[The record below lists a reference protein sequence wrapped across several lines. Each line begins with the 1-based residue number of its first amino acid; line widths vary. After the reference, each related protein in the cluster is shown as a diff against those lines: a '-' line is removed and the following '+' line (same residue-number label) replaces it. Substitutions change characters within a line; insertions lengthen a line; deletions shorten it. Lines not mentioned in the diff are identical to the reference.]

1 MVEGS
6 GVGGDLLKK
15 SVTLVLVNALSN
27 DASLFCNP
35 MLALMIFFFF
45 SFHLF
50 LGSWSLNQIH
60 KELIIYLTFSSHWSF
75 CVEL

>member
-45 SFHLF
+45 FFFISPV
-50 LGSWSLNQIH
+50 LGLMVIKSNS
-60 KELIIYLTFSSHWSF
+60 
-75 CVEL
+75 

>member
-45 SFHLF
+45 FFFHF
-50 LGSWSLNQIH
+50 TSYWVDGH
-60 KELIIYLTFSSHWSF
+60 
-75 CVEL
+75 

>member
-15 SVTLVLVNALSN
+15 SVTLILVNALSN

-45 SFHLF
+45 FHF
-50 LGSWSLNQIH
+50 TSSWVDGH
-60 KELIIYLTFSSHWSF
+60 
-75 CVEL
+75 

>member
-35 MLALMIFFFF
+35 VLALMIFFFF
-45 SFHLF
+45 SFHQF
-50 LGSWSLNQIH
+50 LG
-60 KELIIYLTFSSHWSF
+60 
-75 CVEL
+75 

>member
-15 SVTLVLVNALSN
+15 SVTHVLVNALSN

-35 MLALMIFFFF
+35 ML
-45 SFHLF
+45 
-50 LGSWSLNQIH
+50 
-60 KELIIYLTFSSHWSF
+60 
-75 CVEL
+75 VEEGKIKMMGPFK

>member
-45 SFHLF
+45 FISPV
-50 LGSWSLNQIH
+50 LGFMVIKSNS
-60 KELIIYLTFSSHWSF
+60 
-75 CVEL
+75 